1 MYGRT
6 WNVVLRF
13 CKQGFKWLQI
23 PLGNG
28 EVIINVFMTCM
39 VFHYM
44 MNDNEVIENL
54 ELAWQ
59 DQKIIKQASHLIHS

>member
-1 MYGRT
+1 
-6 WNVVLRF
+6 
-13 CKQGFKWLQI
+13 
-23 PLGNG
+23 
-28 EVIINVFMTCM
+28 
-39 VFHYM
+39 M